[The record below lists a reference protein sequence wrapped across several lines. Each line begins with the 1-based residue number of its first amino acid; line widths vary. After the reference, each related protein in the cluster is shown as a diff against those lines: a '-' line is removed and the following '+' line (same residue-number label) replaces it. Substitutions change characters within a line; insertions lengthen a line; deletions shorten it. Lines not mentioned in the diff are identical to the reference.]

1 MPPSPA
7 SAPFTAAPAPAPLA
21 SGDTPPTS
29 GPDGTDETRHGATV
43 WRRADDDVWAA
54 TSHGEHAGTI
64 VRTPDGYR
72 VSDRLSRPVGLAPG
86 WPQAVALHA
95 GATTA
100 TSGRSTSAPPI
111 RPRRQRR
118 DELGRRRGQAHRTR
132 EDIMATGTVKWF
144 NAEKG
149 FGFIA
154 PSDGSADV
162 FAHYSAIATSGY
174 RSLEENQNV
183 EFDVTQGPKGPQAS
197 NIRPL

>member
-1 MPPSPA
+1 MKEAIIPIVLTRPFVPPSPA
-7 SAPFTAAPAPAPLA
+7 SAAP
-21 SGDTPPTS
+21 
-29 GPDGTDETRHGATV
+29 DEARHGATV

-54 TSHGEHAGTI
+54 TTHGEYAGTI

-72 VSDRLSRPVGLAPG
+72 VSDRLSRQVGLVPG
-86 WPQAVALHA
+86 WPQAVALHTR
-95 GATTA
+95 ATTA
-100 TSGRSTSAPPI
+100 ATTPRRPTGASHI

>member
-1 MPPSPA
+1 M
-7 SAPFTAAPAPAPLA
+7 
-21 SGDTPPTS
+21 
-29 GPDGTDETRHGATV
+29 
-43 WRRADDDVWAA
+43 WAA
-54 TSHGEHAGTI
+54 TTHGEYAGTI

-86 WPQAVALHA
+86 WPDAVALHVRA
-95 GATTA
+95 ATATTPRRPTGA
-100 TSGRSTSAPPI
+100 APT
-111 RPRRQRR
+111 RPRRLRR
-118 DELGRRRGQAHRTR
+118 DEPGRRRGQVHRTR

-174 RSLEENQNV
+174 RSLEENQSV